1 MPKKNLKDE
10 DTSAKKRNRS
20 LDHLQTLYTVII
32 GLSIVE
38 GIKSLLI
45 LDIEIESASLFSMVI
60 NYEAIPTFLTLIF
73 TIIPFH
79 HGAKRYL
86 DDTYIFR
93 EINEIPLT
101 GLIDFIVFFVEAIVF
116 FIMASLIPIPK
127 YFFLMLIF
135 LLTIDIVWVGFVY
148 FTSNYSFQKIKFWLY
163 ANLTYAIVLPIFI
176 YGNFILNESITWSLL
191 AVFSF
196 IRTVCDYKFSWS
208 FYWPSA
214 S

>member
-1 MPKKNLKDE
+1 MPKKNLKDI
-10 DTSAKKRNRS
+10 SAKKRNRS

-45 LDIEIESASLFSMVI
+45 LDIEIESVSLFSTMI
-60 NYEAIPTFLTLIF
+60 NHEAIPTFLTLIF

-101 GLIDFIVFFVEAIVF
+101 GLFDFIVFFVEAIVF
-116 FIMASLIPIPK
+116 FIMAILIPIPK
-127 YFFLMLIF
+127 YFFLMLIV

-148 FTSNYSFQKIKFWLY
+148 LTSNYSFQKIRFWLY
-163 ANLTYAIVLPIFI
+163 ANLIYVIVLPIFI
-176 YGNFILNESITWSLL
+176 YGNFILNESTTWSLL

-196 IRTVCDYKFSWS
+196 IRTVFDYKCSWS
-208 FYWPSA
+208 FYWPST